1 MINNENNESG
11 KEAKSKTIDDS
22 GIKDLAKGRV
32 ESHILI
38 RDVDTKEVIVNKR
51 GRHVFKIVNVK
62 IV

>member
-51 GRHVFKIVNVK
+51 G
-62 IV
+62 